1 MRKGDVIMVELKG
14 DHAMVMVMVLWV
26 GGWRVALEPPSRTR
40 SMSLFLAGKIEKDPL
55 HFEFWR
61 ALLLSPFS
69 MC

>member
-1 MRKGDVIMVELKG
+1 MQDRSRLRGRKGVMVELKG
-14 DHAMVMVMVLWV
+14 DRAMWEHV
-26 GGWRVALEPPSRTR
+26 GCCELARSAR